1 MTDLQKRIAKLE
13 EANRRMAAGTSRM
26 LAESAAFKTAHGG
39 LSRTQLAP
47 RFSDRFAN
55 SNANGGGP

>member
-13 EANRRMAAGTSRM
+13 EANRRMAAGTEKM
-26 LAESAAFKTAHGG
+26 LAESAAFKAAHDG

-47 RFSDRFAN
+47 RFADRFAN
-55 SNANGGGP
+55 SNINGGGL

>member
-13 EANRRMAAGTSRM
+13 EANRRMAAGTERM
-26 LAESAAFKTAHGG
+26 LAESAAFKAAHGG
-39 LSRTQLAP
+39 FSRAHLAP

-55 SNANGGGP
+55 SNPNGGGL